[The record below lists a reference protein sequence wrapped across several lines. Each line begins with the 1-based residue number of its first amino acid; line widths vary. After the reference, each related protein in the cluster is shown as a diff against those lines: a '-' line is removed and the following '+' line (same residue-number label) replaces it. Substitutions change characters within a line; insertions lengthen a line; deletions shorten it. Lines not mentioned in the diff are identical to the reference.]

1 MKPNE
6 TLLLQQLKEGNS
18 TAYRHLYDNHYK
30 ILCHIA
36 SQYLH
41 DDYMAETVVGDV
53 IFQIWKMRDRL
64 NVQTSLRQY
73 LLRAV
78 RNKCLDIL
86 KSDYANHELSLSS
99 TDRSSLEY
107 IGTIA
112 DDNHPLG
119 SLLENELEGVLA
131 EAISELPE
139 DTRRVFEM
147 SRFENM
153 KYNDIAQQL
162 GISTTAVEKHISK
175 ALKTI
180 AAQLAQKYGTTFALC
195 LMLCLEHA
203 QQAV

>member
-78 RNKCLDIL
+78 RNKCFDIL

-112 DDNHPLG
+112 DESHPLG

-162 GISTTAVEKHISK
+162 GISVNTVKYHIKRALAILTEKLGK
-175 ALKTI
+175 YLVVALYLYSS
-180 AAQLAQKYGTTFALC
+180 AD
-195 LMLCLEHA
+195 
-203 QQAV
+203 

>member
-6 TLLLQQLKEGNS
+6 TLLLQQLKQGNS

-112 DDNHPLG
+112 DESHPLG

-153 KYNDIAQQL
+153 TYKQIAEEM
-162 GISTTAVEKHISK
+162 SVSPKTVEAYISK
-175 ALKTI
+175 ALSVLRTELKDYLPL
-180 AAQLAQKYGTTFALC
+180 LAGILS
-195 LMLCLEHA
+195 L
-203 QQAV
+203 

>member
-6 TLLLQQLKEGNS
+6 TLLLQQLKQGNS

-86 KSDYANHELSLSS
+86 KSDYANHDFRFHLP
-99 TDRSSLEY
+99 TVRRS
-107 IGTIA
+107 
-112 DDNHPLG
+112 N
-119 SLLENELEGVLA
+119 
-131 EAISELPE
+131 ISERLP
-139 DTRRVFEM
+139 TRAIR
-147 SRFENM
+147 SARC
-153 KYNDIAQQL
+153 
-162 GISTTAVEKHISK
+162 SK
-175 ALKTI
+175 TNSK
-180 AAQLAQKYGTTFALC
+180 GC
-195 LMLCLEHA
+195 LPRL
-203 QQAV
+203 

>member
-86 KSDYANHELSLSS
+86 KSDYANHELTLSS

-107 IGTIA
+107 IGTLA

-153 KYNDIAQQL
+153 KYNDIA
-162 GISTTAVEKHISK
+162 
-175 ALKTI
+175 
-180 AAQLAQKYGTTFALC
+180 
-195 LMLCLEHA
+195 
-203 QQAV
+203 